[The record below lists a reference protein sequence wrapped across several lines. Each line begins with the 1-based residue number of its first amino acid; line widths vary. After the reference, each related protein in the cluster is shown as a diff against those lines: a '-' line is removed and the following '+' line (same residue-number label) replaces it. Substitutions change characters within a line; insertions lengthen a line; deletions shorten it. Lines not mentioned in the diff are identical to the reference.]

1 MNFIRKN
8 RENITRDNNVIRI
21 NKLDHPL
28 CVNEFLYCLFDG
40 AERGYKD
47 FRIFSHATAIFPN
60 ACVPIAGIIEYYKKK
75 KEIDFN
81 FDFNSKDYL
90 HTCGF
95 DIGGYYYDKDTY
107 YQNLFDKI
115 FYYNSSQQVA
125 DLTQSYIDYLSKI
138 EICAEGVLDGLTWC
152 INEVLDNVLIHSN
165 ADCGFIMAQ
174 YHPQTKHIAV
184 CVYDYGIGIYNSLKS
199 SKHQPKTNSDAIS
212 LAIQEGVGDGQGQ
225 GNGLYGL
232 YEIIQNNNGSLTIT
246 SGNASLMFGNNE
258 LKKNDNN
265 KFLSYD
271 NLATIIDFQ
280 LDLSSEIDIKKA
292 FKNIGEYD
300 GWDARIDDMLN
311 ADDIIEYDIF
321 NNCQGTATR
330 KAGELLRKD
339 ICNIFS
345 RSKSIMHLDFSNV
358 KSVSSSFIDELIA
371 KMVLNYGFV
380 KFNTYF
386 KLINMNPTVE
396 FLCNRSVYMRVHE
409 SWSNTK

>member
-1 MNFIRKN
+1 MNLPKKVVRDKN
-8 RENITRDNNVIRI
+8 IICI
-21 NKLDHPL
+21 NKLDNSL

-40 AERGYKD
+40 IKKGYKD

-60 ACVPIAGIIEYYKKK
+60 ACVPIVGIIEFYKK

-81 FDFNSKDYL
+81 FDFNNKDYL
-90 HTCGF
+90 HMCGF
-95 DIGGYYYDKDTY
+95 DIGGFCYDKEIF
-107 YQNLFDKI
+107 YQNPFDKI

-152 INEVLDNVLIHSN
+152 INEVLDNVLIHSS

-184 CVYDYGIGIYNSLKS
+184 CVYDYGIGIYNSLKD
-199 SKHQPKTNSDAIS
+199 SKHQPKNDLDAIS

-246 SGNASLMFGNNE
+246 SGKASLMFGNKE
-258 LKKNDNN
+258 LLKGNDKN

-280 LDLSSEIDIKKA
+280 LNLSNKIDIKKA
-292 FKNIGEYD
+292 FKNIGDYD
-300 GWDARIDDMLN
+300 GWDARIDNMLN
-311 ADDIIEYDIF
+311 SNDIIEYDIF
-321 NNCQGTATR
+321 QNCQGTATR

-345 RSKSIMHLDFSNV
+345 RSKTVMHLDFTNV
-358 KSVSSSFIDELIA
+358 KSVSSSFIDELVA
-371 KMVLNYGFV
+371 KMVLSYGFV

-386 KLINMNPTVE
+386 KLINMNSTVE
-396 FLCNRSVYMRVHE
+396 FLCNRSVYMRIHE
-409 SWSNTK
+409 KWNNT